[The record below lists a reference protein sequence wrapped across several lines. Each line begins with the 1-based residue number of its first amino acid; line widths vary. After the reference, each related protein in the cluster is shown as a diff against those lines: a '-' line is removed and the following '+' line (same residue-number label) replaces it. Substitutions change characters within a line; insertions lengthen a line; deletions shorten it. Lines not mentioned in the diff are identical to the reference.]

1 MVCKRIGDHEMLS
14 SAELV
19 LEERNL
25 TGKLDVGF
33 SITSLEGQN
42 AVSNLHL
49 PQIWLRNQL
58 CSMASQDH

>member
-1 MVCKRIGDHEMLS
+1 MVCKKIGDHEMLS
-14 SAELV
+14 SAELF

-49 PQIWLRNQL
+49 PQIWL
-58 CSMASQDH
+58 